1 MNLAILPHDHETI
14 PDSFRTPVAGLV
26 LNFEV
31 EDVDAVHQAMV
42 KAGLPVVRSLRDEEF
57 GQRHFITRD
66 PAGTLIDV
74 ITPNPPTASFAD
86 HYSAGAL
93 PT

>member
-74 ITPNPPTASFAD
+74 ITPIPPTASFAD